1 MCHRG
6 LQWVVVCGD
15 EPEMISWGSDGVSME
30 RWSVTDGADGLGV
43 EVYEGRDWLMRKVDD
58 DGDEWE
64 VLCCSMEAV
73 QVLESVGGAGMAATR
88 GSGQAWRAAAVGDCW
103 QSRVAGASPLWLVVA

>member
-6 LQWVVVCGD
+6 LRWVVVCGD
-15 EPEMISWGSDGVSME
+15 EPEMISWGSDGVWME

-64 VLCCSMEAV
+64 VRCCSMEAV
-73 QVLESVGGAGMAATR
+73 QVKTESLSIAY
-88 GSGQAWRAAAVGDCW
+88 
-103 QSRVAGASPLWLVVA
+103 